1 MSLNITWDEYKTII
15 WRLLRIKLLKYR
27 DVKEKYFCQNN
38 VVATISPD
46 EFILAYEEDKEFK
59 PVIDFL
65 KQNYLEIY

>member
-1 MSLNITWDEYKTII
+1 M
-15 WRLLRIKLLKYR
+15 YR

-65 KQNYLEIY
+65 KQNY

>member
-65 KQNYLEIY
+65 KQNY